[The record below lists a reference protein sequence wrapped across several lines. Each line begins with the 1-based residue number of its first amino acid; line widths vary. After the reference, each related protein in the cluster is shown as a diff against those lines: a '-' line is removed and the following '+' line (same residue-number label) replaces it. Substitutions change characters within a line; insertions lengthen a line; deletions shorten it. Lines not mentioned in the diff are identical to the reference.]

1 MSSTTVALLSRA
13 VSAGIA
19 QYPRVPVESR
29 RTLTD
34 DVPSPAASGHSDH
47 EAVREEVPGIGRAE
61 RLCQEALVAVGVDG
75 AGLSLMTSAGHRGT
89 VCATDQVARRVE
101 DLQFAF
107 GEGPCVDAFAGG
119 GPVFI
124 EDMSPALAGAGG
136 RWPAFT
142 EAMAATGVGALFA
155 FPLLIG
161 ATRLGALDLYRRRP
175 GALTP
180 LQLRAAWKI
189 ADAAADALLDVRSA
203 RAMDLPAATAPTG
216 ASYRLEVHQATG
228 MVSVQLGVAMDEA
241 FLRLRGYAYARDL
254 DINDVARAVVTAG
267 LQLSPEE
274 D

>member
-1 MSSTTVALLSRA
+1 MSSITVLSRA
-13 VSAGIA
+13 APTGRA
-19 QYPRVPVESR
+19 QYPRVRFESR
-29 RTLTD
+29 RTLTG
-34 DVPSPAASGHSDH
+34 VPASAADGRSDN
-47 EAVREEVPGIGRAE
+47 EAARVEDAPGIGRAE
-61 RLCQEALVAVGVDG
+61 RLCQEALVAVSVDG

-107 GEGPCVDAFAGG
+107 GEGPCVDAFTGG
-119 GPVFI
+119 RPVFI
-124 EDMSPALAGAGG
+124 EDMSPTLAGVGG
-136 RWPAFT
+136 RWPAFS
-142 EAMAATGVGALFA
+142 EAVAATGVGALFA

-161 ATRLGALDLYRRRP
+161 ATRLGALDLYRRRS

-189 ADAAADALLDVRSA
+189 ADAAANALLDVRSA
-203 RAMDLPAATAPTG
+203 RAMDLPADAAPTG

-241 FLRLRGYAYARDL
+241 FLRLQAYAYARDL

-267 LQLSPEE
+267 LELSPEE